1 MMTHTHAG
9 SPSHTRTAQFL
20 PELFLPSNVNRSSK
34 IPKQAV
40 GGKSDDGDTLRSP
53 GGKRRQSVTF
63 NVDVGVGTRQDLK
76 HRLHMVPLAR
86 SVEEGLPF
94 QPGRKETGRAP
105 PRERDEPE
113 ETGEIQN

>member
-1 MMTHTHAG
+1 M
-9 SPSHTRTAQFL
+9 
-20 PELFLPSNVNRSSK
+20 V
-34 IPKQAV
+34 V
-40 GGKSDDGDTLRSP
+40 GGKSDDGGTLRSRR
-53 GGKRRQSVTF
+53 KRRQSVTF
-63 NVDVGVGTRQDLK
+63 NVDVGAGTRQDLK

-86 SVEEGLPF
+86 SVEEGLSF